1 MQLEATMIEDLLS
14 NASVYDLYCI
24 SKRIQLVLDDESRI
38 RQIKQSIQV
47 GQVITYFNNRINK
60 LITVTIV
67 EMQIKRVLVEH
78 LDDHSRW
85 WTYYYAININNTE
98 LSPVIKPTTGYLF
111 KGNVSIGDIVGFENN
126 GKKIIGSVIK
136 LNPKTV
142 KLITNTQQRW
152 NVNYEYLFAVI
163 DAEQDIISIPTGL
176 K

>member
-1 MQLEATMIEDLLS
+1 M
-14 NASVYDLYCI
+14 
-24 SKRIQLVLDDESRI
+24 
-38 RQIKQSIQV
+38 
-47 GQVITYFNNRINK
+47 
-60 LITVTIV
+60 
-67 EMQIKRVLVEH
+67 
-78 LDDHSRW
+78 
-85 WTYYYAININNTE
+85 
-98 LSPVIKPTTGYLF
+98 IKPTTGYLF